1 MMAWFS
7 SLFSPFIAPWAFA
20 LLALGPVIVLFY
32 LLKLKRRP
40 VKVPSTLLWRRSV
53 QDLVANAPFQ
63 KLRNNILLWLQLLI
77 LLLLVIALTRPI
89 FKLSGLK
96 GETVILL
103 LDQSASMQAK
113 DQSGVTRFEKAKK
126 LALEAVDG
134 MSAGSM
140 MGALGR
146 RDEMMVIGFS
156 NNTVPLQPMT
166 SDKALLRAAIQG
178 AEPTDTETDMSDAG
192 YILQER
198 TMRRVENGLQ
208 PDPDARVILISD
220 GGLGPTVSSLADILN
235 LDYSVVGDSSDN
247 VGITGIDVRESFGG
261 DFEYQLFTTLYNA
274 SDEAKTLMVE
284 LDVEG
289 EVLDLKSVQ
298 VPARGAQPVIF
309 TIGESVTG
317 LATVKLNDNVDS
329 FALDDLARANIS
341 PPTELKTILV
351 TRGNSFLQGVLSTDP
366 RVNLNIVRPGSFT
379 PTGDADITIFDNNT
393 TTGELPP
400 GNFLFIN
407 ALPPEDIGFRSEGE
421 RVQRPEIID
430 WNRVHPITRYANFQR
445 VLIQDAMKLES
456 PKGSV
461 ALIEAAETDLVSLY
475 EQETRRVLV
484 IGFDVKASYWPVDV
498 SFPIFFSNLIDYWSR
513 TGRGMSKAAYATGE
527 SVPIVPPREA
537 KSAVVTTPAGTKI
550 NYNLEGQ
557 STIYLTDTAKAGVY
571 TVAFDKGLQ
580 RQIPVNVL
588 SALESDIKPVNELSF
603 GGRKISGSKDSVKTR
618 QEVWPWLVLAALL
631 VLMVEWMVYCRRTF
645 M

>member
-421 RVQRPEIID
+421 RAQRPEIID

>member
-113 DQSGVTRFEKAKK
+113 DQNGVTRFEKAKK
-126 LALEAVDG
+126 LALEAVEG
-134 MSAGSM
+134 MSSGSM

-261 DFEYQLFTTLYNA
+261 DFEYQLFSTLYNA

-284 LDVEG
+284 LEVEG

-366 RVNLNIVRPGSFT
+366 RVSLSIVRPGSFT

-407 ALPPEDIGFRSEGE
+407 ALPPEDIGFRAEGE

-588 SALESDIKPVNELSF
+588 SALETDIKPVNELSF

-631 VLMVEWMVYCRRTF
+631 ILMVEWMVYCRRTF

>member
-247 VGITGIDVRESFGG
+247 VGITGI
-261 DFEYQLFTTLYNA
+261 
-274 SDEAKTLMVE
+274 
-284 LDVEG
+284 
-289 EVLDLKSVQ
+289 
-298 VPARGAQPVIF
+298 
-309 TIGESVTG
+309 
-317 LATVKLNDNVDS
+317 
-329 FALDDLARANIS
+329 
-341 PPTELKTILV
+341 
-351 TRGNSFLQGVLSTDP
+351 
-366 RVNLNIVRPGSFT
+366 
-379 PTGDADITIFDNNT
+379 
-393 TTGELPP
+393 
-400 GNFLFIN
+400 
-407 ALPPEDIGFRSEGE
+407 
-421 RVQRPEIID
+421 
-430 WNRVHPITRYANFQR
+430 
-445 VLIQDAMKLES
+445 
-456 PKGSV
+456 
-461 ALIEAAETDLVSLY
+461 
-475 EQETRRVLV
+475 
-484 IGFDVKASYWPVDV
+484 
-498 SFPIFFSNLIDYWSR
+498 
-513 TGRGMSKAAYATGE
+513 
-527 SVPIVPPREA
+527 
-537 KSAVVTTPAGTKI
+537 
-550 NYNLEGQ
+550 
-557 STIYLTDTAKAGVY
+557 
-571 TVAFDKGLQ
+571 
-580 RQIPVNVL
+580 
-588 SALESDIKPVNELSF
+588 
-603 GGRKISGSKDSVKTR
+603 
-618 QEVWPWLVLAALL
+618 
-631 VLMVEWMVYCRRTF
+631 
-645 M
+645 

>member
-298 VPARGAQPVIF
+298 VSARGAQPVIF

-366 RVNLNIVRPGSFT
+366 RVNLSIVRPGSFT

>member
-1 MMAWFS
+1 
-7 SLFSPFIAPWAFA
+7 
-20 LLALGPVIVLFY
+20 
-32 LLKLKRRP
+32 
-40 VKVPSTLLWRRSV
+40 
-53 QDLVANAPFQ
+53 
-63 KLRNNILLWLQLLI
+63 
-77 LLLLVIALTRPI
+77 
-89 FKLSGLK
+89 
-96 GETVILL
+96 
-103 LDQSASMQAK
+103 
-113 DQSGVTRFEKAKK
+113 
-126 LALEAVDG
+126 
-134 MSAGSM
+134 
-140 MGALGR
+140 
-146 RDEMMVIGFS
+146 
-156 NNTVPLQPMT
+156 
-166 SDKALLRAAIQG
+166 
-178 AEPTDTETDMSDAG
+178 
-192 YILQER
+192 
-198 TMRRVENGLQ
+198 
-208 PDPDARVILISD
+208 
-220 GGLGPTVSSLADILN
+220 
-235 LDYSVVGDSSDN
+235 
-247 VGITGIDVRESFGG
+247 
-261 DFEYQLFTTLYNA
+261 
-274 SDEAKTLMVE
+274 
-284 LDVEG
+284 
-289 EVLDLKSVQ
+289 KSVQ

>member
-113 DQSGVTRFEKAKK
+113 DQNGVTRFEKAKK

-366 RVNLNIVRPGSFT
+366 RVNLSIVRPGSFT

-571 TVAFDKGLQ
+571 AVAFDKGLQ